1 MAQILDE
8 VLKNR
13 YAEGAKSEYF
23 DAKRFLEW
31 TLAEDSATDTH
42 RERYERLIQNERD
55 FLAANNIALIKA
67 KIEDLRRLA

>member
-8 VLKNR
+8 ILKNR
-13 YAEGAKSEYF
+13 HAEGVKSEYF

-31 TLAEDSATDTH
+31 TLAEDGATDTH